1 MARRSGHTSQ
11 TVPLAIFWDL
21 ASWHDASRMS
31 RLHSTL
37 LCFALALVVTQVS
50 ADVAVGR
57 TSSPTVRERVFEL
70 INHARSRTRRCG
82 QERFAATVSLVPS
95 SLLNRAAQEHALD
108 MARNDYFEHTGMDG
122 SEPKERLAR
131 LGYRSRLTGENIAY
145 GPETAEEVVSGW
157 LSSPGH
163 CANIMDPRFREM
175 GIAFAVAPVRGAIYW
190 VQDLAV
196 PRR

>member
-1 MARRSGHTSQ
+1 
-11 TVPLAIFWDL
+11 
-21 ASWHDASRMS
+21 
-31 RLHSTL
+31 
-37 LCFALALVVTQVS
+37 
-50 ADVAVGR
+50 
-57 TSSPTVRERVFEL
+57 
-70 INHARSRTRRCG
+70 
-82 QERFAATVSLVPS
+82 VSLAPS
-95 SLLNRAAQEHALD
+95 SLLNRAAREHALD

-131 LGYRSRLTGENIAY
+131 LGYRSGLTCENIAY
-145 GPETAEEVVSGW
+145 GPETAEEVVSDW

-175 GIAFAVAPVRGAIYW
+175 GIGFAVGPVRGAIYW